1 MKWYVGA
8 QKPYSN
14 PRVGVVFP
22 YSGKVT
28 EKKFGRLFGYV
39 FGGYSSRKE
48 AIDVSNYQGF
58 CTVASTYKILKK
70 LMDNERSGKAPWSK
84 YINFKY

>member
-1 MKWYVGA
+1 MKWYVGT

-28 EKKFGRLFGYV
+28 EKKFGGLFGYV
-39 FGGYSSRKE
+39 FGGYSSEKE
-48 AIDVSNYQGF
+48 AIDVSVYQGF
-58 CTVASTYKILKK
+58 MTYVKTYKQVKDMI
-70 LMDNERSGKAPWSK
+70 MER
-84 YINFKY
+84 